1 MHLHTMIIHE
11 SMWFIH
17 CLNRYGT
24 SGGLYE
30 ETYAQHSMCERST
43 YQGIFMPPYTA
54 VQVRKIAVEYKEKAN
69 KSLPTFILK

>member
-1 MHLHTMIIHE
+1 MRACGLSIASIDTE
-11 SMWFIH
+11 
-17 CLNRYGT
+17 RA
-24 SGGLYE
+24 GLYE